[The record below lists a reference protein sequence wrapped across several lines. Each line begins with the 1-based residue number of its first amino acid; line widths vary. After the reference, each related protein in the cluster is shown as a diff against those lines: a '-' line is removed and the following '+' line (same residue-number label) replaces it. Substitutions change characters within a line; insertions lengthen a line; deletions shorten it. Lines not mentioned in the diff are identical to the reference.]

1 MISKEA
7 LHLNV
12 IITKFKE
19 VLFSVIPIT
28 LIVLI
33 LNFTIVPL
41 GLPVIARF
49 ILGCV
54 FVVFG
59 LTVFLLGVDI
69 GITPLG
75 SLTGTSVAKSNK
87 LWIVVISGL
96 ILGFFISVAEPG
108 LMVLANQVDFV
119 TSGQI
124 SGMSILIVVSLGL
137 AVMLSIGFVRI
148 FYNYPLYKMLT
159 ILYLG
164 ILILSLFTSKEFLAI
179 SFDAS
184 GSTTGVLAVPFI
196 LSLSVGISKLKKD
209 SKASEKDSFGLV
221 AVAST
226 GAILSVMLLNVF
238 SNGSE
243 FSASLDTSVSQSSS
257 IFRPFLDV
265 MPSNIKESLMAI
277 LPLFIILM
285 VLQKISFKLNKRDL
299 RKLLTGFVFAFV
311 GLLIFLIGVNAGF
324 MDVGTSLGQKLVL
337 LDNKI
342 YIIVIGFVLGA
353 VTIMAEPAVYVLT
366 HQIEDVTSGY
376 VKRNV
381 VLLPLVVG
389 VGIAV
394 ALSVVRILVP
404 SIQLWHYLLPGY
416 IICIG
421 MMFFIPK
428 LFVGIAFDAGG
439 VATGPVT
446 ATFILAF
453 IQGAA
458 HAFEGADLMIDG
470 FGMIAMVAMMPI
482 FTLEILG
489 LVFHIKSKKKGVEI
503 KDV

>member
-1 MISKEA
+1 M
-7 LHLNV
+7 
-12 IITKFKE
+12 
-19 VLFSVIPIT
+19 
-28 LIVLI
+28 
-33 LNFTIVPL
+33 
-41 GLPVIARF
+41 
-49 ILGCV
+49 
-54 FVVFG
+54 VFG